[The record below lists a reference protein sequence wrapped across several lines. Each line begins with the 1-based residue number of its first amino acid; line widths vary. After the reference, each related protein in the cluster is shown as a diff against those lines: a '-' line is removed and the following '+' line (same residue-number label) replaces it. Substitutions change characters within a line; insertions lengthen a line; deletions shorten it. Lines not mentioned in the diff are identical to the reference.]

1 MIRKFFHSVRY
12 AFKGFLFVFQHEQNF
27 RLQVAVGAFVILLM
41 GWFHVSR
48 AEAIVL
54 ILVITAVL
62 TLEILN
68 TTFEAMIDVLKPRMH
83 HYVEIIKDTMA
94 AAVLL
99 TSLSAAVIGS

>member
-1 MIRKFFHSVRY
+1 M
-12 AFKGFLFVFQHEQNF
+12 
-27 RLQVAVGAFVILLM
+27 ILLM

-99 TSLSAAVIGS
+99 TSLSAAVIGIVIFWPYVRSLFSFTS